1 MCACICELVFQTQS
15 KQLDATNNKN
25 NEKKRDRDKALA
37 VQVANKNLIYTAHSI
52 DENGVFITAISELC
66 RLSWLRP
73 LAAAVPAAD
82 PLLDTA
88 HNWRPKS
95 DVFVS
100 ASRLF
105 SPFYS
110 VTNGKNLQIREVNYT
125 QISDICR
132 HDILKVLKHF

>member
-1 MCACICELVFQTQS
+1 MRTCIPGTIKS
-15 KQLDATNNKN
+15 TGHNKN
-25 NEKKRDRDKALA
+25 NKKKRDRDKALA
-37 VQVANKNLIYTAHSI
+37 VQVANNDLIYTAHSI
-52 DENGVFITAISELC
+52 DDNGVFITAISELC

-110 VTNGKNLQIREVNYT
+110 VTDGKNLQIREVNYT
-125 QISDICR
+125 QIYDICR
-132 HDILKVLKHF
+132 NIEYRKYR